1 MVSEQ
6 VLGTCTH
13 WGDLGEG
20 RLSGYKGSSES
31 LRRACGRFVGNLPNA
46 DCSGW
51 IVGHSD
57 ITLFLGLLRIGGNT
71 LGVRF
76 SCIAIWKDSMERW
89 MNETQSPLLIP
100 TR

>member
-51 IVGHSD
+51 ILAYSD
-57 ITLFLGLLRIGGNT
+57 ITQFWDYYWHGPPPKPAEGVEVSEGGVPWRF
-71 LGVRF
+71 VR
-76 SCIAIWKDSMERW
+76 SV
-89 MNETQSPLLIP
+89 LI
-100 TR
+100 